1 MTDPTMTPPSAPE
14 QRWKRI
20 EELFAKATRLQR
32 AEREDF
38 VRTNAANPEELR
50 ELLDLVSLA
59 FTQHGTGPI
68 SRAIGQAMGEAS
80 VEPGRP
86 LLGRLVGQYLIA
98 SVLGRGGSGTVY
110 LGERADKQYSAK
122 VAVKIIDE
130 SAAASFGPRFRAERQ
145 ILASLNHPNIARLID
160 AGETEERQP
169 YLVMEYVHGEPVDQ
183 YCDQQ
188 QLDLRARLELF
199 LQVCNAVQYAHQNLI
214 VHRDLKPA
222 NILVTGE
229 GIPKLLDF
237 GIAKLLDAG
246 DVTKSAELTRMNDR
260 LLTPEYASPEQILGR
275 AVTTVSDVYSLG
287 VVLYQL
293 LTGLRPYTLS
303 SSAASQLELER
314 AICVTDPLR
323 PSAAVYAAQGTTP
336 PDGEPAIGT
345 LAAARGTT
353 SDKLARS
360 LVGDLDAI
368 VMRALRK
375 ESQLRYNSV
384 EQLIADI
391 RRYLHSEPVQARQ
404 GNWVYY
410 TNRFVR
416 RNRLAVAAS
425 ASFVFFLIGV
435 SVVMSY
441 QRSATEAALVLA
453 TQEKERAEKVS
464 GFMRNM
470 FAAADPFV
478 NFGREQ
484 SARDVLDQASRSIET
499 DLDVQPEVRAP
510 LLETIGVA
518 YRRMGLPGRAVPQ
531 LENALKLQ
539 RQLQPGDNP
548 RTASLLIE
556 LAIAMR
562 EAGQFKESDQLFSEA
577 QHMTRVA
584 GEAAP
589 EVTAKLL
596 VENGR
601 LENLRSNTAQAHQ
614 SFTQALEL
622 MRAARGPRDPEVGSI
637 LSELANVLA
646 WSDDLAGAEVAAR
659 EAVDIYR
666 DVAELHPDR
675 IKADYHLGE
684 ILLYQGRIA
693 EAAPIFERTLTAQR
707 LLYKS
712 NSKVADTLAS
722 LAQVR
727 AAQGSPAAAEKLV
740 REALEAHHVSGS
752 TAYGKIGYLQTMLGT
767 VLLKQSRFAEAEEVL
782 RDTLELFA
790 KSLPP
795 DHEYVASAEHYLG
808 EALAGNG
815 KLADAE
821 AMFTAAMNRWKR
833 TDAPEWRSARSA
845 SALGEVLHREGRNQD
860 AERYLASSLKAITAA
875 SGVDRETAEK
885 ARERITRFYTE
896 TNQRHKLNALMLG
909 AEPTTAQGNKPAPAQ
924 TTKPTT

>member
-1 MTDPTMTPPSAPE
+1 MTSPKAPE
-14 QRWKRI
+14 ERWKRI
-20 EELFAKATRLQR
+20 EDLFAKATKLQR
-32 AEREDF
+32 AERESFIRNHASD
-38 VRTNAANPEELR
+38 PEEMR
-50 ELLDLVSLA
+50 ELLDLVAFA

-68 SRAIGQAMGEAS
+68 SRAIGQAVHNSTEHRS
-80 VEPGRP
+80 RSLIGR
-86 LLGRLVGQYLIA
+86 VIGQYMIV

-110 LGERADKQYSAK
+110 LGERADKQYSAQ

-130 SAAASFGPRFRAERQ
+130 SAAASFGLRFRAERQ
-145 ILASLNHPNIARLID
+145 ILASLNHPNIARLLD
-160 AGETEERQP
+160 AGETETHQP
-169 YLVMEYVHGEPVDQ
+169 YLVMEYIHGEPVDQ
-183 YCDQQ
+183 YCDRK

-199 LQVCNAVQYAHQNLI
+199 LQVCGAVQYAHQNLI
-214 VHRDLKPA
+214 VHRDIKPA

-229 GIPKLLDF
+229 AIPKLLDF
-237 GIAKLLDAG
+237 GIAKLLDAS
-246 DVTKSAELTRMNDR
+246 DMTKPSDLTRMNDR
-260 LLTPEYASPEQILGR
+260 LLTPEYASPEQILGKP
-275 AVTTVSDVYSLG
+275 VTTASDVYSLG

-293 LTGLRPYTLS
+293 LTGMRPYTLS
-303 SSAASQLELER
+303 SSSASQLELER
-314 AICVTDPLR
+314 AICVTDPMR
-323 PSAAVYAAQGTTP
+323 PSAAVHAAKTAVPTEDNPSISTLAIARSTTP
-336 PDGEPAIGT
+336 E
-345 LAAARGTT
+345 
-353 SDKLARS
+353 KLEHS
-360 LVGDLDAI
+360 LNGDLDAI
-368 VMRALRK
+368 IMRALRK
-375 ESQLRYNSV
+375 ESQTRYSSV

-391 RRYLHSEPVQARQ
+391 RRYLSNEPVQARQ

-425 ASFVFFLIGV
+425 ASFVMFLIGV
-435 SVVMSY
+435 SAVMSY
-441 QRSATEAALVLA
+441 QRSQTEAALVLA

-499 DLDVQPEVRAP
+499 DLDVQPEVRSP

-518 YRRMGLPGRAVPQ
+518 YRRMGLPDRAVPQ
-531 LENALKLQ
+531 LESALRLQ

-556 LAIAMR
+556 LAIAAR
-562 EAGQFKESDQLFSEA
+562 EAGQFKQSDQLFTEA
-577 QHMTRVA
+577 QQMTQMS
-584 GEAAP
+584 GESDP

-601 LENLRSNTAQAHQ
+601 LENLRSNTAQAYQ
-614 SFTQALEL
+614 SFTKALQL
-622 MRAARGPRDPEVGSI
+622 MRQARGPRDPEVGSI
-637 LSELANVLA
+637 LSELANILS
-646 WSDDLAGAEVAAR
+646 WSDDLAGAEAAAR

-675 IKADYHLGE
+675 IKADYHLAE
-684 ILLYQGRIA
+684 ILLYQGRVS

-727 AAQGSPAAAEKLV
+727 MAQGDAKSAEGFV
-740 REALEAHHVSGS
+740 REALSAHHDSGS
-752 TAYGKIGYLQTMLGT
+752 TAWGKIGYLQTMLGT
-767 VLLKQSRFAEAEEVL
+767 VLIRQSKFGEAEEAL
-782 RDTLELFA
+782 RGTLDLFA

-808 EALAGNG
+808 EALAGGG

-821 AMFTAAMNRWKR
+821 AAFTASMNRWKR

-845 SALGEVLHREGRNQD
+845 SALGEVLHREGRND
-860 AERYLASSLKAITAA
+860 EAERYLVSSLRAITAA
-875 SGVDRETAEK
+875 NGVDRETIEK
-885 ARERITRFYTE
+885 ARERISRFYTD
-896 TNQRHKLNALMLG
+896 TNQRRKLDAMVLG
-909 AEPTTAQGNKPAPAQ
+909 AQPVYQGNKTVPSQ
-924 TTKPTT
+924 TAKPST

>member
-1 MTDPTMTPPSAPE
+1 MTTSSAPD

-20 EELFAKATRLQR
+20 EELFAKATKLQR
-32 AEREDF
+32 AERESF
-38 VRTNAANPEELR
+38 VRNNAADPEELR
-50 ELLDLVSLA
+50 ELLDLVKFA
-59 FTQHGTGPI
+59 FTQGGTGPI
-68 SRAIGQAMGEAS
+68 SRAIGQALHQS
-80 VEPGRP
+80 SQPGSRS
-86 LLGRLVGQYLIA
+86 LIGRVVGQYLIV

-110 LGERADKQYSAK
+110 LGERADKQYSAQ

-130 SAAASFGPRFRAERQ
+130 SAAASFGLRFRAERQ
-145 ILASLNHPNIARLID
+145 ILASLNHANIARLLD
-160 AGETEERQP
+160 AGETEEHQP
-169 YLVMEYVHGEPVDQ
+169 YLVMEYIHGEPVDQ
-183 YCDQQ
+183 YCDRQ

-199 LQVCNAVQYAHQNLI
+199 LQVCGAVQYAHQNLI
-214 VHRDLKPA
+214 VHRDIKPA

-229 GIPKLLDF
+229 GEPKLLDF
-237 GIAKLLDAG
+237 GIAKLLDAS
-246 DVTKSAELTRMNDR
+246 DVTKASDLTRMNDR
-260 LLTPEYASPEQILGR
+260 LLTPEYASPEQILGKP
-275 AVTTVSDVYSLG
+275 VTTVSDVYSLG

-323 PSAAVYAAQGTTP
+323 PSAAVRAAVGGTP
-336 PDGEPAIGT
+336 AEGEAPIGT

-353 SDKLARS
+353 PDKLERS
-360 LVGDLDAI
+360 LIGDLDAI
-368 VMRALRK
+368 IMRALRK
-375 ESQLRYNSV
+375 ESQLRYSSV

-391 RRYLHSEPVQARQ
+391 RRHLTNEPVQARQ

-425 ASFVFFLIGV
+425 ASFIFFLIGV
-435 SVVMSY
+435 SLVMSY
-441 QRSATEAALVLA
+441 QRAQTEAALVLA

-499 DLDVQPEVRAP
+499 DLDVQPEVRSP

-518 YRRMGLPGRAVPQ
+518 YRRMGLPDRAVPQ
-531 LENALKLQ
+531 LENALRLQ

-556 LAIAMR
+556 LAIASR
-562 EAGQFKESDQLFSEA
+562 EAGKFKESDQLFSEA
-577 QHMTRVA
+577 QQMTKMNGGA
-584 GEAAP
+584 NP

-601 LENLRSNTAQAHQ
+601 LENLRSNTAQAHK
-614 SFTQALEL
+614 SFTMALEL
-622 MRAARGPRDPEVGSI
+622 MRQARGPRDPEVGSI
-637 LSELANVLA
+637 LSELANILS
-646 WSDDLAGAEVAAR
+646 WSDDLAGAEAAAR
-659 EAVDIYR
+659 EAVDIYSR
-666 DVAELHPDR
+666 VAELHPDR
-675 IKADYHLGE
+675 IKADYHLAE

-727 AAQGSPAAAEKLV
+727 MAQGDAKAAESYV
-740 REALEAHHVSGS
+740 REAISAHRDSGS

-767 VLLKQSRFAEAEEVL
+767 VLLKQSKFGEAEEVL
-782 RDTLELFA
+782 RSTLELFA

-808 EALAGNG
+808 EALAGGG

-821 AMFTAAMNRWKR
+821 ASFTAAMNRWKR

-845 SALGEVLHREGRNQD
+845 SALGEILHREGRNQD
-860 AERYLASSLKAITAA
+860 AERYLLSSLKIISAA
-875 SGVDRETAEK
+875 TGVDRETSEK
-885 ARERITRFYTE
+885 ARERIARFYTD
-896 TNQRHKLNALMLG
+896 TNQRRKLDDVLLG
-909 AEPTTAQGNKPAPAQ
+909 QHPISASDKAPRPSAAGNKP
-924 TTKPTT
+924 TG